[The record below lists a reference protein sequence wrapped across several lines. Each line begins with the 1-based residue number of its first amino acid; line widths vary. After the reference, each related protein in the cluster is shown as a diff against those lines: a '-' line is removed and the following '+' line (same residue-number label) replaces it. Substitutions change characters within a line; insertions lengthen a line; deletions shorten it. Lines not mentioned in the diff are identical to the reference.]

1 MMFETNLAG
10 RLDIDLR
17 IEGPGGKCVIRAEKK
32 HCIRNDRS
40 EIEMRD
46 FIRQKKIKKK
56 KTSRILIETGRK
68 LPGRSRYPQRQ
79 NK

>member
-17 IEGPGGKCVIRAEKK
+17 IGGPGGKCVIRAEKK

-56 KTSRILIETGRK
+56 EDFKNIDRDRSKTARALKISTK
-68 LPGRSRYPQRQ
+68 T
-79 NK
+79 K